1 MEIKLQNKQGIVVIK
16 AQDLAQ
22 KAKADFLV
30 GSGDLGLSFYKK
42 ERFYGFGKA

>member
-1 MEIKLQNKQGIVVIK
+1 MEIKLQNRQEGLISK

-30 GSGDLGLSFYKK
+30 GSGSLGLFNFSKIV
-42 ERFYGFGKA
+42 GLI